1 MNDGV
6 IMGMTHHCKVY
17 IIYFIFICE
26 FGFIIK
32 SCHDGAN
39 LYSIFIFFRIV
50 KMGRLLHYV
59 YKIPHRGDSV
69 KFYRDLGMKSLRHEE
84 FTEGCEA
91 QVRRP

>member
-1 MNDGV
+1 
-6 IMGMTHHCKVY
+6 MTGQTNYVY
-17 IIYFIFICE
+17 SNFNF
-26 FGFIIK
+26 
-32 SCHDGAN
+32 ST
-39 LYSIFIFFRIV
+39 

-91 QVRRP
+91 QVKKLAVHGRTSPNRP